1 MKKTYFIF
9 TLVLLTALALPAGAI
24 ITPTFAPAQ
33 SIYWGSGQIINL
45 GNNGVIPNVGDWD
58 CDGIKDLMVGVY
70 QQGNIYYYHNT
81 GTNANPVFPS
91 REMLSAGGSTIAVT
105 YG

>member
-1 MKKTYFIF
+1 MKHMLCIVTA
-9 TLVLLTALALPAGAI
+9 LLLLALALPAGAV

-45 GNNGVIPNVGDWD
+45 GSNGVIPRVGDWD
-58 CDGIKDLMVGVY
+58 ADGIKDLMVGIY
-70 QQGNIYYYHNT
+70 QSGNIYYYHNT

-91 REMLSAGGSTIAVT
+91 RELLTAGGSVITMT